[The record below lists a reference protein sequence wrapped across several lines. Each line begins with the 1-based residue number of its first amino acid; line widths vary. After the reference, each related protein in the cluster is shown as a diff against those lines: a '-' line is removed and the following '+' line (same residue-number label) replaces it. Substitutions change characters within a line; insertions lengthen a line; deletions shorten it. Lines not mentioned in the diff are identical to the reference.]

1 MDLAAW
7 FLVDQK
13 VSRSEN
19 HIDHLRDG
27 IDVHRTEMLNH
38 RVQAAGTL
46 RCGDLIEGILLAESF
61 AANPTGFADNSLV
74 PICLSIVNQFG
85 DVHKST
91 TRARLKRIA
100 ERIQLRP
107 VRQTSLFE
115 RQMAHPAVRSGA
127 RHSRCSRTPQQ
138 PARSAGTIGPIR
150 QYVVKRYNVASA
162 ISLSPAI

>member
-1 MDLAAW
+1 MTSSPAMDLAAW

-27 IDVHRTEMLNH
+27 IDFHRTEILNH

-46 RCGDLIEGILLAESF
+46 RCGDLMEGILLAESF
-61 AANPTGFADNSLV
+61 DANPTGFADNSLV

-100 ERIQLRP
+100 ERIQL
-107 VRQTSLFE
+107 T
-115 RQMAHPAVRSGA
+115 
-127 RHSRCSRTPQQ
+127 
-138 PARSAGTIGPIR
+138 
-150 QYVVKRYNVASA
+150 ASA
-162 ISLSPAI
+162 PDQSIRTADGASGSPDRLLDIPDALALHNSQPEALGR